1 MEREPI
7 ARAARHQRGNTGAR
21 FVGARV
27 SAGPPLFAL
36 LALFACPLFACY
48 LLGCHGSPAPAGSDA
63 GAAVPTA
70 DRSALTEPSLAPP
83 PGSSRPAADV
93 TTHASPATTG
103 EADAPVAPVAQDG
116 DVDGA
121 ALRARNR
128 ARIAADKAPVVV
140 LQSHDAH
147 PARDLGQRLCE
158 AVVPKK
164 PAATP
169 ILLKPNIGGFDW
181 FKDPAKHDG
190 DDGVR
195 GRVTDPEFVRG
206 VIRCLKARGH
216 DHVTIAEGWGAT
228 HKDWV
233 HLVDV
238 TGYAQMAREEHVP
251 LVALDDDGV
260 FDVEGDQPGKPVAI
274 RGMEKTHV
282 PTLLVPKLLAD
293 TLAHGM
299 FISLPKIKAHR
310 FAVFSL
316 SIKGMQGT
324 VMLSD
329 KSPAFHNKWRMHREL
344 NPWLDAQ
351 KKGHEDRA
359 AYVAALET
367 FAERIAD
374 VLEVEAPDVV
384 LAEGA
389 PAEGGDGFE
398 KLWPSGE
405 RFAVGGT
412 NPILVDR
419 VGAQLLGLWDNKDL
433 ARELGGHAT
442 SPLLE
447 TAARR
452 FGVDIASPAVTGD
465 GAALLAS
472 PRPVHFLGMASFAIH
487 SDGAP
492 STVSA
497 PTRAPVAPVAPAG
510 DRPVVH
516 AAALGGDVVEIDG
529 RGDEA
534 AWKRATPVE
543 WDTDFA
549 GNASAIRTHVRFLHS
564 PAGLYA
570 LWELEGAGLNTDRTR
585 STDVPRPKLYEE
597 DCVELFFTPDPQH
610 PRHYFET
617 ELGPFGHFFDV
628 EVDLDAHTSN
638 TAWTSGV
645 VVRATEDPGAR
656 RATIEAELRAPP
668 FLPPAVVPGAR
679 LPIGLYRM
687 EGTAPRHYL
696 AFSPPRTEKPN
707 FHVPEAFGTLVVDP

>member
-1 MEREPI
+1 M
-7 ARAARHQRGNTGAR
+7 
-21 FVGARV
+21 
-27 SAGPPLFAL
+27 
-36 LALFACPLFACY
+36 
-48 LLGCHGSPAPAGSDA
+48 SDA
-63 GAAVPTA
+63 
-70 DRSALTEPSLAPP
+70 E
-83 PGSSRPAADV
+83 
-93 TTHASPATTG
+93 
-103 EADAPVAPVAQDG
+103 APVMTG
-116 DVDGA
+116 GEVDGN
-121 ALRARNR
+121 ALRARNK
-128 ARIAADKAPVVV
+128 ARLAADKAPVVV
-140 LQSHDAH
+140 LQSKDAH

-164 PAATP
+164 PASTP
-169 ILLKPNIGGFDW
+169 ILLKPNMGGFDW
-181 FKDPAKHDG
+181 FKDPATHDG

-195 GRVTDPEFVRG
+195 GRTTDPEFVRG

-216 DHVTIAEGWGAT
+216 DHITIAEGWGAT

-233 HLVDV
+233 HLIDV

-251 LVALDDDGV
+251 LVAMDDDGV
-260 FDVEGDQPGKPVAI
+260 FDVEGDQPGKPLGI
-274 RGMEKTHV
+274 RGMEATHV
-282 PTLLVPKLLAD
+282 PTLLVPKILAD
-293 TLAHGM
+293 TLAHGI

-329 KSPAFHNKWRMHREL
+329 KAPAFHNKWRMHREL

-359 AYVAALET
+359 VYVAAIET

-398 KLWPSGE
+398 KLWPSAE

-447 TAARR
+447 TAAKR

-465 GAALLAS
+465 GAALLSA
-472 PRPVHFLGMASFAIH
+472 PRPVHFIGMASFAIH
-487 SDGAP
+487 STASP
-492 STVSA
+492 PA
-497 PTRAPVAPVAPAG
+497 AAPASPPV

-516 AAALGGDVVEIDG
+516 AANLGGDTILVDG
-529 RGDEA
+529 HALDA
-534 AWKRATPVE
+534 AWARATPVT
-543 WDTDFA
+543 WDTDTA
-549 GNASAIRTHVRFLHS
+549 GHPTSVVTHVRFVHS
-564 PAGLYA
+564 PAGLFT
-570 LWELEGAGLNTDRTR
+570 LWELEGAALDNTDLTR
-585 STDVPRPKLYEE
+585 SPEAARPKLYEE
-597 DCVELFFTPDPQH
+597 DCVELFFTPDPKR

-617 ELGPFGHFFDV
+617 ELGPFAHFFDV
-628 EVDLDAHTSN
+628 AVDLDAHTSD
-638 TAWTSGV
+638 TKWSSGV
-645 VVRATEDPGAR
+645 TVRATQDKAAH
-656 RATIEAELRAPP
+656 RATIEAELVSAQY
-668 FLPPAVVPGAR
+668 LPPVVVPGAR
-679 LPIGLYRM
+679 LPIGLFRM
-687 EGTAPRHYL
+687 EGKAPRRYL

-707 FHVPEAFGTLVVDP
+707 FHVPEAFGALVIDP

>member
-1 MEREPI
+1 VPPPRTAHAESGS
-7 ARAARHQRGNTGAR
+7 ARNGTRATTGAGTPG
-21 FVGARV
+21 FVVQGNAAVRAERIRRALFA
-27 SAGPPLFAL
+27 SAIALAL
-36 LALFACPLFACY
+36 LA
-48 LLGCHGSPAPAGSDA
+48 CHGSPPGAGSD
-63 GAAVPTA
+63 P
-70 DRSALTEPSLAPP
+70 PSSGP
-83 PGSSRPAADV
+83 DV
-93 TTHASPATTG
+93 TTHASPTTTTSDAEPPMAAAATAG
-103 EADAPVAPVAQDG
+103 D

-121 ALRARNR
+121 ALRARNH
-128 ARIAADKAPVVV
+128 ARLAADRTPVVV
-140 LQSHDAH
+140 LQSHDPR
-147 PARDLGQRLCE
+147 PAQDLGRRLCE
-158 AVVPKK
+158 AVVPQR
-164 PAATP
+164 PPSTP

-195 GRVTDPEFVRG
+195 GRLTDPEFVRG
-206 VIRCLKARGH
+206 VVRCLKARGH
-216 DHVTIAEGWGAT
+216 DHITIAEGWGAT
-228 HKDWV
+228 HKDWL

-238 TGYAQMAREEHVP
+238 TGYAQMARDEHVP

-260 FDVEGDQPGKPVAI
+260 FDVEGDQPGKPLGI

-282 PTLLVPKLLAD
+282 PTLLLPKLLAD

-329 KSPAFHNKWRMHREL
+329 KAPAFRNKWRMHREL

-351 KKGHEDRA
+351 RKGHEDRA

-398 KLWPSGE
+398 KLWPSAE

-419 VGAQLLGLWDNKDL
+419 VGAQLLGLWDNADL
-433 ARELGGHAT
+433 SRELGGHAT

-452 FGVDIASPAVTGD
+452 FGVDIANPAVTGD
-465 GAALLAS
+465 GAALLAA
-472 PRPVHFLGMASFAIH
+472 PRPVHLVGMASFAIH
-487 SDGAP
+487 SDG
-492 STVSA
+492 SA
-497 PTRAPVAPVAPAG
+497 PGAPARAPPPLAPPA
-510 DRPVVH
+510 DKPVVH
-516 AAALGGDVVEIDG
+516 AASLGADVIEVDG
-529 RGDEA
+529 RGDDA
-534 AWKRATPVE
+534 AWGRATRVS

-549 GNASAIRTHVRFLHS
+549 GRPSGIATHVRFLHS
-564 PAGLYA
+564 GAGLFV
-570 LWELEGAGLNTDRTR
+570 LWQLEGAGLNTDVARP
-585 STDVPRPKLYEE
+585 TDVPRAKLYEE
-597 DCVELFFTPDPQH
+597 DCVELFFTPDARRPH
-610 PRHYFET
+610 HYFET
-617 ELGPFGHFFDV
+617 ELGPFAHFFDV
-628 EVDLDAHTSN
+628 EVDRDAHTSN
-638 TAWTSGV
+638 TQWSSDV
-645 VVRATEDPGAR
+645 VVRATQDRAAH

-668 FLPPAVVPGAR
+668 FRPPFVVPGAR
-679 LPIGLYRM
+679 LPLGLYRM

>member
-1 MEREPI
+1 M
-7 ARAARHQRGNTGAR
+7 AAAAT
-21 FVGARV
+21 
-27 SAGPPLFAL
+27 AG
-36 LALFACPLFACY
+36 
-48 LLGCHGSPAPAGSDA
+48 D
-63 GAAVPTA
+63 
-70 DRSALTEPSLAPP
+70 
-83 PGSSRPAADV
+83 
-93 TTHASPATTG
+93 
-103 EADAPVAPVAQDG
+103 

-121 ALRARNR
+121 ALRARNH
-128 ARIAADKAPVVV
+128 ARLAADRTPVVV
-140 LQSHDAH
+140 LQSHDPR
-147 PARDLGQRLCE
+147 PAQDLGRRLCE
-158 AVVPKK
+158 AVVPQR
-164 PAATP
+164 PPSTP

-195 GRVTDPEFVRG
+195 GRLTDPEFVRG
-206 VIRCLKARGH
+206 VVRCLKARGH
-216 DHVTIAEGWGAT
+216 DHITIAEGWGAT
-228 HKDWV
+228 HKDWL

-238 TGYAQMAREEHVP
+238 TGYAQMARDEHVP

-260 FDVEGDQPGKPVAI
+260 FDVEGDQPGKPLGI

-282 PTLLVPKLLAD
+282 PTLLLPKLLAD

-329 KSPAFHNKWRMHREL
+329 KAPAFRNKWRMHREL

-351 KKGHEDRA
+351 RKGHEDRA

-398 KLWPSGE
+398 KLWPSAE

-419 VGAQLLGLWDNKDL
+419 VGAQLLGLWDNADL
-433 ARELGGHAT
+433 SRELGGHAT

-452 FGVDIASPAVTGD
+452 FGVDIANPAVTGD
-465 GAALLAS
+465 GAALLAA
-472 PRPVHFLGMASFAIH
+472 PRPVHLVGMASFAIH
-487 SDGAP
+487 SDG
-492 STVSA
+492 SA
-497 PTRAPVAPVAPAG
+497 PGAPARAPPPLAPPA
-510 DRPVVH
+510 DKPVVH
-516 AAALGGDVVEIDG
+516 AASLGADVIEVDG
-529 RGDEA
+529 RGDDA
-534 AWKRATPVE
+534 AWGRATRVS

-549 GNASAIRTHVRFLHS
+549 GRPSGIATHVRFLHS
-564 PAGLYA
+564 GAGLFV
-570 LWELEGAGLNTDRTR
+570 LWQLEGAGLNTDVARP
-585 STDVPRPKLYEE
+585 TDVPRAKLYEE
-597 DCVELFFTPDPQH
+597 DCVELFFTPDARLPH
-610 PRHYFET
+610 HYFET
-617 ELGPFGHFFDV
+617 ELGPFAHFFDV
-628 EVDLDAHTSN
+628 EVDRDAHTSN
-638 TAWTSGV
+638 TQWSSDV
-645 VVRATEDPGAR
+645 VVRATQDRAAH

-668 FLPPAVVPGAR
+668 FRPPFVVPGAR
-679 LPIGLYRM
+679 LPLGLYRM

>member
-1 MEREPI
+1 MKTEPL
-7 ARAARHQRGNTGAR
+7 AASRAFLGVLA
-21 FVGARV
+21 
-27 SAGPPLFAL
+27 SAAA
-36 LALFACPLFACY
+36 LALFAC
-48 LLGCHGSPAPAGSDA
+48 HGSGGRAGSDA
-63 GAAVPTA
+63 
-70 DRSALTEPSLAPP
+70 SASLASA
-83 PGSSRPAADV
+83 GSAGPTDLAPTPTADV
-93 TTHASPATTG
+93 TTHASPLTTSDAGAAVATGATG
-103 EADAPVAPVAQDG
+103 D

-121 ALRARNR
+121 ALRARTH
-128 ARIAADKAPVVV
+128 ARLAADKTPVVV
-140 LQSHDAH
+140 LQSHDAR

-158 AVVPKK
+158 AVVPKR

-181 FKDPAKHDG
+181 FKDPSKHDG
-190 DDGVR
+190 DDGLR

-206 VIRCLKARGH
+206 VIRCLQARGH
-216 DHVTIAEGWGAT
+216 DHITIAEGWGAT

-238 TGYAQMAREEHVP
+238 TGYARMAREEHVP

-260 FDVEGDQPGKPVAI
+260 FDVEGDQPGKPLGI

-282 PTLLVPKLLAD
+282 PTLLVPKLLAE

-359 AYVAALET
+359 AYVAAIET

-389 PAEGGDGFE
+389 PAEEGDGFE
-398 KLWPSGE
+398 KLWPSAE

-452 FGVDIASPAVTGD
+452 FGVDIAAPSVIGD
-465 GAALLAS
+465 GAALLDS
-472 PRPVHFLGMASFAIH
+472 PRPVHFVGMASFAIH
-487 SDGAP
+487 SSGA
-492 STVSA
+492 
-497 PTRAPVAPVAPAG
+497 APAG
-510 DRPVVH
+510 APPAPAAAGPPADKPVVH
-516 AAALGGDVVEIDG
+516 AAALGGDVVEVHG
-529 RGDEA
+529 RGDET
-534 AWKRATPVE
+534 AWARATPVE

-549 GNASAIRTHVRFLHS
+549 GNPSGIKTRVRFLHS
-564 PAGLYA
+564 ATGLFA
-570 LWELEGAGLNTDRTR
+570 LWELEGAGLNTDRAR
-585 STDVPRPKLYEE
+585 PIDVPRPKLYEE
-597 DCVELFFTPDPQH
+597 DCVELFFTPDPGH

-617 ELGPFGHFFDV
+617 ELGPFAHFFDV
-628 EVDLDAHTSN
+628 EVDLDTHTSN
-638 TAWTSGV
+638 TRWSSDV
-645 VVRATEDPGAR
+645 DVLATQDAAAH

-668 FLPPAVVPGAR
+668 FLPPVVAPGGR
-679 LPIGLYRM
+679 LPIAFYRM
-687 EGTAPRHYL
+687 EGTAPRRYL
-696 AFSPPRTEKPN
+696 AWSPPRTAKPN